1 MAVDLKKGIAVWIL
15 GFLTFLAVINVFNA
29 VMYGVDKTAEDT
41 INLYLIKY
49 IWPNIVL
56 RDYFWISVAA
66 TCVLLALT
74 SVTACRRSPDPHLLQ
89 KIDKLE
95 ESMADNTETI
105 GITQTSLL
113 RDIETEKKAREEFM
127 NKMDMNLVDTR
138 KETLSMLEKNKKRMQ
153 ETNRNLQ
160 STKGEIMSI
169 LEEYTKSTQQTNMSL
184 ESATKETQS
193 MLRNAMR
200 KQTAQ
205 MKKITKRIERLE
217 EKMLPQPKLTSRNE
231 PEDIKGI
238 GPRLGEE
245 LRSLGITTVGDLI
258 TADPG
263 ILAKKTRVSRNTIRH
278 LQTTAQLMMIPCIS
292 GEHAELLEKAG
303 ITTRKALA
311 AQEPIQ
317 LSKKLETIAKTS
329 IEQGRL
335 TESEKPT
342 IEEITSWIRQA
353 TI

>member
-15 GFLTFLAVINVFNA
+15 GFLTFLAAINVFNA
-29 VMYGVDKTAEDT
+29 VMHGVEKNAGDT

-49 IWPNIVL
+49 MWPNITL
-56 RDYFWISVAA
+56 SDYFWISVTV

-74 SVTACRRSPDPHLLQ
+74 SITACRRSPDPHLLQ
-89 KIDKLE
+89 KIDELE
-95 ESMADNTETI
+95 ESTADNTETI
-105 GITQTSLL
+105 RITQTSLL
-113 RDIETEKKAREEFM
+113 KDIETDKKTREEFL
-127 NKMDMNLVDTR
+127 NKIDMNLIDTR
-138 KETLSMLEKNKKRMQ
+138 KETLSMLEKTEKMTQK
-153 ETNRNLQ
+153 TSRNLQ
-160 STKGEIMSI
+160 STKAEIMSTR
-169 LEEYTKSTQQTNMSL
+169 EEYAKSTQQINTSL
-184 ESATKETQS
+184 ESVTKEVES
-193 MLRNAMR
+193 ILRSGMR

-205 MKKITKRIERLE
+205 IKKTTKSVERLE
-217 EKMLPQPKLTSRNE
+217 EKLLPRSILTSRSE
-231 PEDIKGI
+231 PENIKGI

-245 LRSLGITTVGDLI
+245 LRALGITTVGDLI

-263 ILAKKTRVSRNTIRH
+263 TLAKKTRVSNNTMRH
-278 LQTTAQLMMIPCIS
+278 LQAIAQLTMIPSIN

-317 LSKKLETIAKTS
+317 LSKKLEKIAKTY
-329 IEQGRL
+329 IEKGRL
-335 TESEKPT
+335 DESKKPT

>member
-1 MAVDLKKGIAVWIL
+1 MAADLKKGIAVWIL

-29 VMYGVDKTAEDT
+29 VIYGVDKNAEDT
-41 INLYLIKY
+41 IILYLIRYVIPDIK
-49 IWPNIVL
+49 IC
-56 RDYFWISVAA
+56 DYFWISVAA
-66 TCVLLALT
+66 TCVLLGLT
-74 SVTACRRSPDPHLLQ
+74 SITACRRSPDPDLLRR
-89 KIDKLE
+89 IDKLE

-113 RDIETEKKAREEFM
+113 KDIESDKKAREEFM
-127 NKMDMNLVDTR
+127 NKIDMNLTDTR

-160 STKGEIMSI
+160 RTKGEMMST
-169 LEEYTKSTQQTNMSL
+169 LEEYTKSTQQINMSL
-184 ESATKETQS
+184 ESVTKETQS
-193 MLRNAMR
+193 ILKNVMK

-205 MKKITKRIERLE
+205 MKKIMKRVERLE
-217 EKMLPQPKLTSRNE
+217 EKLLPQSKLTSRNE

-245 LRSLGITTVGDLI
+245 LRALGITTVGDLI
-258 TADPG
+258 TADPE
-263 ILAKKTRVSRNTIRH
+263 ILAEKTRVSHNTIRH
-278 LQTTAQLMMIPCIS
+278 LQTTAQLMMIPGIS

-317 LSKKLETIAKTS
+317 LSKKLETIVKTY

-342 IEEITSWIRQA
+342 IEEIISWIRQA